1 VFVHAALEED
11 GASLRLGACNAG
23 GFGGLIF
30 NRLEGSL
37 TEDVVSEPRF
47 ASLGVL

>member
-1 VFVHAALEED
+1 MIAPAAAEED
-11 GASLRLGACNAG
+11 GTSLRSGACNAG

-37 TEDVVSEPRF
+37 TEDLASERHF
-47 ASLGVL
+47 ASLVVL